1 MLDNPNVNDIR
12 DLAGELKMIIH
23 VGQHENIVNV
33 LGACTKYPKLYMII
47 EYCSHGSLLEFL
59 RRRRE
64 IFQPSWFKEDFT
76 SKERLTIV
84 NLVSTAIQVCN
95 GMRFLASKKVTSLLI
110 YYFLLAISL
119 FTIR

>member
-1 MLDNPNVNDIR
+1 LLDNPNVNDIR